1 MTDRTASTVAAAGGR
16 GGKPTRLAR
25 SKAACAECHKAK
37 QRCDGP
43 PGPCHRCNTWGIE
56 CIFPSSAG
64 PVPSA
69 KAATSRASTP
79 PTRGAKAAANAAI
92 APAPVQPAVASAT
105 PDVAEQ
111 LRLMNQRLESLESTL
126 SRAQFAASASSS
138 SSSAAAPQSHL
149 HPPPHPGTPRL
160 SSLNPSRAAAAGGG
174 GGGGGGGSSSQTGSE
189 SSPMAGVTPA
199 SLANSAEQH
208 QHHDVGVNA
217 VETAGEA
224 MAVEG
229 LVDLLSGPGRNAGG
243 GGAAAPS
250 GPEQLGAWE
259 SVRQDVLGRGIMTL
273 EECDQQFD
281 FYFEHLQPWT
291 CLLSTTLDRHPLVV
305 RERSPLLFHAIL
317 LITLYYRPRSP
328 GNIIL
333 YRAVSSILDSILAPQ
348 ILCPQPDQLSFDFVR
363 AIHLLLMYKPLQ
375 WAALNARG
383 VSDPAQIE
391 SSSKMNVRASWI
403 LRLLVSRV
411 SAFVGLPSIAT
422 TFAQAFA
429 NQNHTPI
436 PDAIIS
442 QTRLFLGCV
451 FHESHGALQS
461 GKAANFIPQDAC
473 KVTRLFAALR
483 KQSSDVRLAASVEL
497 VATASNALL
506 ARKEDGV
513 LEDEDLRRFDD
524 ELDAWTEYWAPLLAV
539 QAQPGAEGG
548 QDLEAWSLFYP
559 YASFT
564 RLTVRGFAF
573 NKWKAERKERAAQRA
588 AMGGFVPPATAAS
601 SATLGAEERE
611 SIAKAVEVAEEIMC
625 AVAVSPEGE
634 ALRMGRGRANGASV
648 QEVWKSV
655 GAGQLTPEPEVV
667 KTLHWASDSLTCVM
681 FSYPLIFLAKLANE
695 GLLRSDL
702 TVIPPGMPPLPP
714 SPMSPNDKLCRLF
727 QLGADLLDAIA
738 PNPNHPSVKQAAF
751 LRKVWDAGISGRRSV
766 TSAPSSPKAGP
777 VNGAHQPIPPH
788 LSLGAAA
795 GRLAQLPSPASI
807 PPPHPSHTPQPPTFP
822 PPPPQHQQG
831 NFPSTIAANGSAAAA
846 LSSFPDFSLST
857 TYNPT
862 PVHSPPFPPT
872 GAGANGHSSATHPP
886 LIPNGGAG
894 GGNLAVADDPFA
906 ALLSG
911 VSPSLF
917 DGGAGGGF
925 FSLDGGVD
933 WPDLGA
939 SGGTPGPQGG
949 APAGA
954 GGSLGLGGMPGLGGF
969 GMQF

>member
-16 GGKPTRLAR
+16 GGKPARLAR

-56 CIFPSSAG
+56 CLFPSAAG
-64 PVPSA
+64 PVASA
-69 KAATSRASTP
+69 KTSTSRSSTP

-92 APAPVQPAVASAT
+92 AAAPLPPLAVATAT

-126 SRAQFAASASSS
+126 SRANFASASS
-138 SSSAAAPQSHL
+138 AQQPPSHL
-149 HPPPHPGTPRL
+149 HPQPHPGTPRL
-160 SSLNPSRAAAAGGG
+160 SSLNPHLNSSRTTA
-174 GGGGGGGSSSQTGSE
+174 GGGGSSSQNGSE

-199 SLANSAEQH
+199 SLANSTEH
-208 QHHDVGVNA
+208 HLHDVGVNA

-229 LVDLLSGPGRNAGG
+229 LVDLSGPGRAALG
-243 GGAAAPS
+243 GGA
-250 GPEQLGAWE
+250 GLGGLQGGQEQPGTWE
-259 SVRQDVLGRGIMTL
+259 NVRQDVLGRGIMTL

-391 SSSKMNVRASWI
+391 SSSKMNVRASWL

-429 NQNHTPI
+429 NQNHAPI
-436 PDAIIS
+436 PDPIIS

-548 QDLEAWSLFYP
+548 QDHEAWSLFYP

-573 NKWKAERKERAAQRA
+573 NKWKAERKERARQRA
-588 AMGGFVPPATAAS
+588 AAGGFVSGAAAQH
-601 SATLGAEERE
+601 ATLGAEERE

-625 AVAVSPEGE
+625 AVAISPEGA
-634 ALRMGRGRANGASV
+634 ALRMGKGGANGASV
-648 QEVWKSV
+648 QEVWRSV
-655 GAGQLTPEPEVV
+655 KGGQLTPEPEVV
-667 KTLHWASDSLTCVM
+667 KTLRWASDSLTCVM

-695 GLLRSDL
+695 GLLHSDL
-702 TVIPPGMPPLPP
+702 TVIPPGTAPLPP
-714 SPMSPNDKLCRLF
+714 SPMSPSDKLCRLF

-766 TSAPSSPKAGP
+766 TSAPSSPKNGP
-777 VNGAHQPIPPH
+777 VNGGQQPIPPH
-788 LSLGAAA
+788 LSLGSAAA
-795 GRLAQLPSPASI
+795 DRLSPASI
-807 PPPHPSHTPQPPTFP
+807 PPPHPSLTPQPPTIP
-822 PPPPQHQQG
+822 HAPQHPHQQQQASFAA
-831 NFPSTIAANGSAAAA
+831 NVAANGSAAAA
-846 LSSFPDFSLST
+846 LSSFPDFSLSQ

-862 PVHSPPFPPT
+862 PVHSPPFPAT
-872 GAGANGHSSATHPP
+872 GANGHPAGTVPHGHPLP
-886 LIPNGGAG
+886 DGALNIG
-894 GGNLAVADDPFA
+894 EDPFA

-917 DGGAGGGF
+917 DGAGGSF

-933 WPDLGA
+933 WPGMGE
-939 SGGTPGPQGG
+939 GGTPGPHGV

-954 GGSLGLGGMPGLGGF
+954 GNSMGLGAMPGLGGF
-969 GMQF
+969 GGMQFGM